1 MSSRE
6 VLRCSHK
13 AKRHDERLAR
23 WKRERDDKNDTLRQ
37 QGQILRCDAM
47 KGAAERAFAKVV
59 ADVKCHRCG
68 ITQEEHAS
76 YKRGPLQKDHIIA
89 LRDGGCPSDP
99 SNLQTLCYFCHRC
112 ITGLDTPG
120 LCIAP
125 PPCSQRLVTQRST
138 DRDS

>member
-1 MSSRE
+1 M
-6 VLRCSHK
+6 LHYSHK

-23 WKRERDDKNDTLRQ
+23 WKQQRADKNDALRQ

-89 LRDGGCPSDP
+89 IRDGGHPSDP

-125 PPCSQRLVTQRST
+125 TLLGFALSAC
-138 DRDS
+138 